1 MEQVILLEGN
11 VLYEEHHLFYTMI
24 FALVLVLIAI
34 LIPLLFYPRRDAEI
48 LLILLAAIFISI
60 LLMFYR
66 YSLIITSDGIMVG
79 FPVWKA
85 KIRWSDVANVE
96 TCDLKFIQVG
106 GYGIRV
112 TMHGGKRM
120 LVINIHRK
128 KYVLLEMKRGKYPYV
143 AFSTENPEVVKGY
156 ISQEIEIWKNR
167 G

>member
-1 MEQVILLEGN
+1 MRLSGTV
-11 VLYEEHHLFYTMI
+11 VYEEHHLFSTMI
-24 FALVLVLIAI
+24 FILILVLIAI
-34 LIPLLFYPRRDAEI
+34 LIPLLFHPQRDAQI
-48 LLILLAAIFISI
+48 LLVLLAAIFISI

-66 YSLIITSDGIMVG
+66 YSLVITSDGIMVG

-96 TCDLKFIQVG
+96 GIDLKFPQVG

-112 TMHGGKRM
+112 TRHRGKRM
-120 LVINIHRK
+120 LVVNIPRK

-143 AFSTENPEVVKGY
+143 AFSTENPEVVMGY
-156 ISQEIEIWKNR
+156 IAQEIEIWKNK